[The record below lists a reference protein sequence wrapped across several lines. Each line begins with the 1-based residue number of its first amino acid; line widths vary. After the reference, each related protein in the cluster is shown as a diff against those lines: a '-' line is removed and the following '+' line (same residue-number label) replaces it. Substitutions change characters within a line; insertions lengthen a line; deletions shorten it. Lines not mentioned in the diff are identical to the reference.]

1 MNLKNISGEKSP
13 RQGGSSKALLRKI
26 DLARFAPYLRG
37 RHLDPENRDFG
48 IGIEKNGV
56 GTGRDGVFD
65 PDFFRDGTGWGFS
78 IPIFSGRDGIEKKL
92 NRDPDLMIFSSF
104 FC

>member
-1 MNLKNISGEKSP
+1 MGVAEWIFLILI
-13 RQGGSSKALLRKI
+13 LLGDYIIKVNMIKTWKKI
-26 DLARFAPYLRG
+26 RGIYRG

>member
-1 MNLKNISGEKSP
+1 MILSERSKYQYVLHKS
-13 RQGGSSKALLRKI
+13 A
-26 DLARFAPYLRG
+26 RG

-56 GTGRDGVFD
+56 GTGRDGFFD

-92 NRDPDLMIFSSF
+92 NRDPDLVIFSSF
-104 FC
+104 FLLALHAAIF

>member
-1 MNLKNISGEKSP
+1 MDQFQVWP
-13 RQGGSSKALLRKI
+13 
-26 DLARFAPYLRG
+26 RG

-104 FC
+104 YLLALHAAIF